1 MRAASKAVQR
11 GRATSARLKT
21 LRLWTMDGD
30 MPSTTPGPAELA
42 GRRRRLGASRETM
55 AAGLGID
62 IDEVKAIE
70 DGVAPED
77 KSSLYAA
84 SLDRVEAWPPERRAQ
99 QYKVAGGGRR
109 FEPDGV

>member
-1 MRAASKAVQR
+1 
-11 GRATSARLKT
+11 LKT
-21 LRLWTMDGD
+21 PQLWTKDAG
-30 MPSTTPGPAELA
+30 MPLTSNGQADLA

-70 DGVAPED
+70 DGVAAED

-99 QYKVAGGGRR
+99 QYKVAGVGRR
-109 FEPDGV
+109 FEPDDM